1 MLDSLGRRGE
11 LRAIADQILISTGA
25 TPAHY
30 YSEVVAPERADVAGG
45 MDLASLS
52 NALQEL
58 SILAREAKRGQ
69 GEHGEG
75 AHEEGRAAEEQMLK
89 TQALVLDE
97 IQRVEEMIDAHAHAG
112 GHEAA
117 AAARRVAHM
126 VCAVWVVCM
135 RLRACVRACVHAC
148 VVCVCVRARCVCRG
162 A

>member
-1 MLDSLGRRGE
+1 
-11 LRAIADQILISTGA
+11 
-25 TPAHY
+25 
-30 YSEVVAPERADVAGG
+30 

-126 VCAVWVVCM
+126 AHLLHRHKFAVFGRELLDSILGGGGVGDGYHYS
-135 RLRACVRACVHAC
+135 L
-148 VVCVCVRARCVCRG
+148 
-162 A
+162 